1 MSSAREI
8 LRLGGPALPVLA
20 AEPLYLLVDTAVV
33 GRLGAVPLAG
43 LAVAA
48 VLFAQVTSQLNFL
61 SYGTTA
67 RTARMYGSGRRADA
81 VAEGVQATWL
91 ALAVGASSWWSSGS
105 WWSGPSPKRSATAA
119 RSPRAR

>member
-1 MSSAREI
+1 M
-8 LRLGGPALPVLA
+8 
-20 AEPLYLLVDTAVV
+20 
-33 GRLGAVPLAG
+33 PLAG

-67 RTARMYGSGRRADA
+67 RTARLYGSGRRADA

-91 ALAVGASSWWSSGS
+91 ALAVGAVVLRSSGS
-105 WWSGPSPKRSATAA
+105 WSPGRSPKRSATAA